1 MFSFSVIT
9 IQQIYPDNPESPWL
23 IYNRPLDEDKY
34 SSRIETNIPITI
46 FDSVENK
53 NDFGV
58 MKIELF
64 SK

>member
-1 MFSFSVIT
+1 LEKEEYDYWVT
-9 IQQIYPDNPESPWL
+9 
-23 IYNRPLDEDKY
+23 
-34 SSRIETNIPITI
+34 TNIPITI

-58 MKIELF
+58 MKVELF